1 MIDNSKTRSKKKKKK
16 VLQMTS
22 YQTVAAGLLLNLK
35 KKRRSGLR
43 TEVWREGSMI
53 GLVERHQKANNLSL
67 YDRGCHHE

>member
-35 KKRRSGLR
+35 KKNVVQG
-43 TEVWREGSMI
+43 
-53 GLVERHQKANNLSL
+53 
-67 YDRGCHHE
+67 